1 MPGLAEYE
9 REVRLLIVDDHAEFR
24 DSATVLLEGE
34 GFDVVGSAASGEEA
48 VDQALR
54 LDPDVV
60 LLDIQLPGLDG
71 FATAERLAALANAPD
86 VILTSSRPRSSYGS
100 RIDHAP
106 VRGFVAKHELNGEC
120 LKSLMA

>member
-1 MPGLAEYE
+1 MAEYE
-9 REVRLLIVDDHAEFR
+9 REVRVLIVDDHAEFR

-34 GFDVVGSAASGEEA
+34 GFDVVGSAATGVEA
-48 VDQALR
+48 VGQALR

-71 FATAERLAALANAPD
+71 FATAERLAALANPP
-86 VILTSSRPRSSYGS
+86 VVVLISSRARSSYGS

-106 VRGFVAKHELNGEC
+106 VRGFVAKHELNGES